1 MREVFVNSQSGQI
14 LDAVQTIAHIGV
26 SEPVFAAQLVET
38 AKRGG
43 PIAFL
48 EESGYA
54 SLLDCGSFT
63 PLGEDKRMRLAKLS
77 TALLGGLIDAGTA

>member
-1 MREVFVNSQSGQI
+1 MREVFVNSQSAHI
-14 LDAVQTIAHIGV
+14 LEAVQTIAHIGV

-54 SLLDCGSFT
+54 SLLDCGAFVS
-63 PLGEDKRMRLAKLS
+63 LDDEKRLTLAKLS